1 MVGILL
7 IFAPLGAG
15 FSSEVDENFII
26 GYNKIVKTESVDLD
40 DTKISD
46 VLEEKLVANTYRR
59 DRLDPS
65 KVDLI
70 ISFNHAPTESDMAL
84 IRDLGGNV
92 YEMWDELVYAIHASL
107 PQGTIDEYITQNPR
121 VVLVEENSECHATL
135 EFSTQQIRARQ
146 IVWDNSMGV
155 FSRGYTGNTSHSIV
169 ILDTG
174 IDDSH
179 LDLAGRVVAWQDFIG
194 ANNDGSLADTYAT
207 PTDRGEHG
215 THCAGIALGNG
226 NAGGISTTPG
236 KINITY
242 ANVFPGN
249 EGSGWVSYYPI
260 DTSGGADTINATLY
274 WQVNVVG
281 DWYYTWFRNN
291 ACGSINVMHG
301 TNEPLIASSNIIGAG
316 ITSNYQVIFATNDT
330 DGVDTNDMIYWGQV
344 QTPMNNINDN
354 RNLLTGVAP
363 TCDLLGLKV
372 LDDEGFGTGAALIN
386 ALTWVN
392 GNRTNYDIRVA
403 SISLGWGYGTE
414 VAVIDIAVNNLVDN
428 GVVVVCSAG
437 NDQQHATP
445 HVSSPGLANKSITV
459 GAVNEIDEITDY
471 SSLGDS
477 ARAYIKPDV
486 VAPGG
491 SFQTHNSITSVDT
504 NDADHNT
511 DTNGSGSGDDVL
523 TITYDQY
530 PNDYQTMTGTSMAC
544 PHVAGIAGLIADAMN
559 SWTYDSNETSL
570 KVKMLIS
577 TTASETNRAGEGA
590 NPTLDRGGKDRTEGY
605 GRICADAAIEA
616 VTLNYTVGTIAS
628 EALGVNPTDKKVWAR
643 WMDLTAGE
651 RYDFSLCVP
660 ENADYDIYLFNG
672 TPDANGDPIIL
683 ERSITAA
690 TGATDITEDITY
702 TPTLSGTY
710 YLVVKWVTGDG
721 TFYLASSPVDISIMK
736 GLQYLRNT
744 QNPNGSWTGSY
755 GVNVGY
761 TSLATLAFLNYGID
775 ESDPTVSKAMDYIL
789 SNRHADG
796 SIWNLASNYE
806 TSLAILPLVAADNTS
821 YDADIIAARNF
832 LVDIQNDEGEGL
844 TNSDWTYG
852 GWGYYNSS
860 PDWSDLSNTQWSLM
874 GLDAANLSKTDNT
887 WNKAEMYITSCQ
899 NLQVTN
905 PVYDVTNDGGFTYQ
919 PPSISCCWGWWEDPS
934 QSYGAMTAAGVW
946 SLRLTDVDKDDQRV
960 QAGLDWLRDHYAPI
974 DTVQNPGI
982 GNTYLYYYLLSF
994 AKSLIMTEI
1003 PVGSWQET
1011 ASNDITNYIVD
1022 QQFDDG
1028 HWTSAEGDLF
1038 ATEQAILA
1046 LQTRIIPT
1054 DIQRLSYL
1062 TFILHSNADLHVY
1075 DPLGRHVGM
1084 NYGTGDIEIQIPGA
1098 THSSNGGQEIYIPC
1112 LETGNYRIE
1121 LVGTGDGEYTLDV
1134 IGGVGDTIV
1143 SEDSFTSTITSD
1155 EVHDGNVNVAMITG
1169 LTIHIEGPEPE
1180 ETHATIKKDF
1190 RYAKVKF
1197 SKEPANLGDLLLD
1210 SNDNGKYN
1218 VSYVLSKKDC
1228 NVKSTNPGQ
1237 LFGVINITG
1246 AGVTNISI
1254 NDTFGSQFDVNP
1266 GKRGGGVEVIR
1277 LNSTT
1282 CNAVVLTD
1290 TANVSSAEV
1299 NNDINRVKLIIN
1311 LTEPLK
1317 PNEHLMIYVKFRTA
1331 LKHKM
1336 PDYSDFINHAKV
1348 YVDNGGLLAAQ
1359 ATIEFE

>member
-1 MVGILL
+1 MDVRRGYLWIKT
-7 IFAPLGAG
+7 
-15 FSSEVDENFII
+15 ENF
-26 GYNKIVKTESVDLD
+26 G
-40 DTKISD
+40 
-46 VLEEKLVANTYRR
+46 
-59 DRLDPS
+59 
-65 KVDLI
+65 
-70 ISFNHAPTESDMAL
+70 
-84 IRDLGGNV
+84 
-92 YEMWDELVYAIHASL
+92 
-107 PQGTIDEYITQNPR
+107 
-121 VVLVEENSECHATL
+121 
-135 EFSTQQIRARQ
+135 
-146 IVWDNSMGV
+146 
-155 FSRGYTGNTSHSIV
+155 V
-169 ILDTG
+169 ILE
-174 IDDSH
+174 
-179 LDLAGRVVAWQDFIG
+179 
-194 ANNDGSLADTYAT
+194 N
-207 PTDRGEHG
+207 
-215 THCAGIALGNG
+215 
-226 NAGGISTTPG
+226 
-236 KINITY
+236 
-242 ANVFPGN
+242 
-249 EGSGWVSYYPI
+249 
-260 DTSGGADTINATLY
+260 
-274 WQVNVVG
+274 
-281 DWYYTWFRNN
+281 
-291 ACGSINVMHG
+291 M
-301 TNEPLIASSNIIGAG
+301 
-316 ITSNYQVIFATNDT
+316 
-330 DGVDTNDMIYWGQV
+330 
-344 QTPMNNINDN
+344 
-354 RNLLTGVAP
+354 
-363 TCDLLGLKV
+363 GLKV

-577 TTASETNRAGEGA
+577 MTASETNRAGEGA

-651 RYDFSLCVP
+651 GYDFTLCVP

-874 GLDAANLSKTDNT
+874 GLDAA
-887 WNKAEMYITSCQ
+887 
-899 NLQVTN
+899 
-905 PVYDVTNDGGFTYQ
+905 
-919 PPSISCCWGWWEDPS
+919 
-934 QSYGAMTAAGVW
+934 
-946 SLRLTDVDKDDQRV
+946 
-960 QAGLDWLRDHYAPI
+960 
-974 DTVQNPGI
+974 
-982 GNTYLYYYLLSF
+982 
-994 AKSLIMTEI
+994 
-1003 PVGSWQET
+1003 
-1011 ASNDITNYIVD
+1011 
-1022 QQFDDG
+1022 QQFP
-1028 HWTSAEGDLF
+1028 S
-1038 ATEQAILA
+1038 
-1046 LQTRIIPT
+1046 
-1054 DIQRLSYL
+1054 RL
-1062 TFILHSNADLHVY
+1062 
-1075 DPLGRHVGM
+1075 
-1084 NYGTGDIEIQIPGA
+1084 
-1098 THSSNGGQEIYIPC
+1098 
-1112 LETGNYRIE
+1112 
-1121 LVGTGDGEYTLDV
+1121 
-1134 IGGVGDTIV
+1134 
-1143 SEDSFTSTITSD
+1143 
-1155 EVHDGNVNVAMITG
+1155 
-1169 LTIHIEGPEPE
+1169 
-1180 ETHATIKKDF
+1180 
-1190 RYAKVKF
+1190 
-1197 SKEPANLGDLLLD
+1197 
-1210 SNDNGKYN
+1210 
-1218 VSYVLSKKDC
+1218 
-1228 NVKSTNPGQ
+1228 
-1237 LFGVINITG
+1237 
-1246 AGVTNISI
+1246 
-1254 NDTFGSQFDVNP
+1254 
-1266 GKRGGGVEVIR
+1266 
-1277 LNSTT
+1277 
-1282 CNAVVLTD
+1282 
-1290 TANVSSAEV
+1290 
-1299 NNDINRVKLIIN
+1299 
-1311 LTEPLK
+1311 
-1317 PNEHLMIYVKFRTA
+1317 
-1331 LKHKM
+1331 
-1336 PDYSDFINHAKV
+1336 
-1348 YVDNGGLLAAQ
+1348 
-1359 ATIEFE
+1359 